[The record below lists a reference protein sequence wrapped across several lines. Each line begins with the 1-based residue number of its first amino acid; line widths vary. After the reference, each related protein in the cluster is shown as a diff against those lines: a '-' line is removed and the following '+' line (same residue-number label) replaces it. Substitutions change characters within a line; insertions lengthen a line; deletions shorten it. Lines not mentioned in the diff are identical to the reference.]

1 MRLESHDA
9 PYCESTAVVPL
20 QCEKDNS
27 LRHLAKGQRP
37 SFVAQR
43 FVGVPLRFVARRFVS
58 VKESHLNTLYAIFLS
73 HAGVSVM
80 MNMAKEN
87 RYAVTS

>member
-27 LRHLAKGQRP
+27 LRHLAKGQSP

-43 FVGVPLRFVARRFVS
+43 FVGVPLRFVAKCFVLIAFCF
-58 VKESHLNTLYAIFLS
+58 VPLFYLPVVNQLLL
-73 HAGVSVM
+73 
-80 MNMAKEN
+80 
-87 RYAVTS
+87 